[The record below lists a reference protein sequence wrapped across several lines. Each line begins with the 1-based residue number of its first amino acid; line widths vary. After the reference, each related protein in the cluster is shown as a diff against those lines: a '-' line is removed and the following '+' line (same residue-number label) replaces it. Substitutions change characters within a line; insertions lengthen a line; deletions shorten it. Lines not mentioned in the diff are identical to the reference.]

1 MKTIPKKYLWLSALI
16 LFINLLFRLI
26 NQSKLITVFPL
37 DTVNDYSGHMAMLF
51 FLKDCGFH
59 QICPYWYHGYTTF
72 SSYTPG
78 WAFFTYPI
86 YLLLNNILLATY
98 LSLII
103 LLVIG
108 FYMIYKF
115 GKMQGF
121 SFLYSVV
128 FFLFVFA
135 NPMSIGDFIRLGRM
149 SELFSWVI
157 FIPLFFLSIE
167 YVNKK
172 LDKFFYI
179 IFIIFYTILM
189 ISHPVTIILAHIMLF
204 GLFLVINKA
213 DKIKMIFLMI
223 LGLILSSFWW
233 FNYLLQLKN
242 NSILNYSMGTRSLEF
257 SGQWLLTNIVGII
270 IPIVLL
276 VISFLYFYKNR
287 IKKEFIFF
295 LPILILTILFLF
307 RITAFLPILDKVY
320 PDSVITLL
328 IFFIV
333 YYLLKIDFNLY
344 KSWIKKI
351 IILGIIFFAVLSIIA
366 NAVHTPYFVDHT
378 PLENNILSLLEE
390 LPKDSKFVIFGINS
404 TTSYSNAYY
413 SYAPIFLNLST
424 SGGWSYSEKDAE
436 YVKKFKAINQLL
448 NEKNCEAITE
458 NLNYVN
464 TTHIITQNDNCNT
477 LEFCNLKKL
486 KQINDVCLF
495 QT

>member
-1 MKTIPKKYLWLSALI
+1 MRLFKDYELLSVEKSQIIKTVIS
-16 LFINLLFRLI
+16 
-26 NQSKLITVFPL
+26 SGT
-37 DTVNDYSGHMAMLF
+37 SGHSVSRIFLDRITATSQTRVLTKIVSSFTGTKRLPMLIIDTKSVIKNHKLF
-51 FLKDCGFH
+51 SARGAGILGFSML
-59 QICPYWYHGYTTF
+59 GYDVTYALNDDMQLNF
-72 SSYTPG
+72 DVMEKFCDKHKG
-78 WAFFTYPI
+78 ENILIFGFTY
-86 YLLLNNILLATY
+86 
-98 LSLII
+98 
-103 LLVIG
+103 
-108 FYMIYKF
+108 MIW
-115 GKMQGF
+115 
-121 SFLYSVV
+121 
-128 FFLFVFA
+128 
-135 NPMSIGDFIRLGRM
+135 
-149 SELFSWVI
+149 E
-157 FIPLFFLSIE
+157 
-167 YVNKK
+167 
-172 LDKFFYI
+172 
-179 IFIIFYTILM
+179 
-189 ISHPVTIILAHIMLF
+189 
-204 GLFLVINKA
+204 
-213 DKIKMIFLMI
+213 
-223 LGLILSSFWW
+223 
-233 FNYLLQLKN
+233 
-242 NSILNYSMGTRSLEF
+242 
-257 SGQWLLTNIVGII
+257 
-270 IPIVLL
+270 
-276 VISFLYFYKNR
+276 YFYKNR